1 MLKIV
6 SFLISSAVMYYFFLQ
21 PMQVV
26 GLNPIEPFKNGQQL
40 FSERVSYLFI
50 EPKVG
55 DAVVF
60 RTSAN
65 NMSNFGI
72 ITKKDTQS
80 NIKTYQIISTKTQ
93 QKPWEVSEGEIIAR
107 IYYPVVTK
115 SSK

>member
-1 MLKIV
+1 MKLAYIFF
-6 SFLISSAVMYYFFLQ
+6 STAILYYFFLQ

-26 GLNPIEPFKNGQQL
+26 GLNPVEPFRNGQQI

-50 EPKVG
+50 EPKMG

-72 ITKKDTQS
+72 ITKINTQS
-80 NIKTYQIISTKTQ
+80 NIKTYQIVSTKTQ
-93 QKPWEVSEGEIIAR
+93 QKPWEVSRGEIIAR
-107 IYYPVVTK
+107 IYYPVVM

>member
-6 SFLISSAVMYYFFLQ
+6 SFLISTALLYYFFLQ

-26 GLNPIEPFKNGQQL
+26 GLNPVEPFKNGQQI
-40 FSERVSYLFI
+40 FSERASYLLI

-55 DAVVF
+55 EAVVF

-72 ITKKDTQS
+72 ITKIDTQS
-80 NIKTYQIISTKTQ
+80 NIKTYQIVSTKTQ
-93 QKPWEVSEGEIIAR
+93 QTPWEVSRDEIIAR
-107 IYYPVVTK
+107 IYYPVVIK

>member
-1 MLKIV
+1 MMKFAYILF
-6 SFLISSAVMYYFFLQ
+6 STALLYYFFLQ

-26 GLNPIEPFKNGQQL
+26 GMTPVEPFKNGQQI
-40 FSERVSYLFI
+40 FSERVSYLVL

-60 RTSAN
+60 KTSAN

-72 ITKKDTQS
+72 ITKINTQS
-80 NIKTYQIISTKTQ
+80 DIKTYQIISIKTQ
-93 QKPWEVSEGEIIAR
+93 QKLWEVSEGEIIAR